1 MILTAIIHCSI
12 LQVDIY
18 GIFVLFYGH
27 KYELHLL
34 SFELCVYEDSTF
46 NSLTGRNSSNEAV
59 SDLLKF
65 GNEERQLFVG
75 LL

>member
-1 MILTAIIHCSI
+1 MILIAIIRCLI

-27 KYELHLL
+27 ECELRLL

-46 NSLTGRNSSNEAV
+46 SRPTGRNSSNEAV

-75 LL
+75 SH